1 MKFSVDNF
9 SDTAFATFTLEPMRK
24 KQGERDYTKAKPKG
38 KDSWKEQRRKEER
51 NKNKEVNC
59 EP

>member
-9 SDTAFATFTLEPMRK
+9 SDSTFATFTLEPMRK

-51 NKNKEVNC
+51 NKNKEVTQD
-59 EP
+59 

>member
-1 MKFSVDNF
+1 MKFSADNF
-9 SDTAFATFTLEPMRK
+9 SDTTFTLEPMRK

-51 NKNKEVNC
+51 NKNKEVTQD
-59 EP
+59 